1 MLDPFFVLFSFY
13 LSNFVCFLSLLAF
26 WIPMKFEWNC
36 YINDY
41 YCYFTFQSTTISFY
55 FTCMKN
61 AHLPIW
67 VLRTRKRCKKNNSNT
82 QCVFLLNVWCAYKT
96 KVANVRLKEP
106 WKINLRSRPTT
117 IMSWSVGFHSFSFI
131 YCLGDHLYVHIFSFM
146 FWTEKKLAF
155 FLLSVCCFFPLSSSV

>member
-1 MLDPFFVLFSFY
+1 MLFHIPIDDHLFLFY
-13 LSNFVCFLSLLAF
+13 LYEKCSPS
-26 WIPMKFEWNC
+26 
-36 YINDY
+36 
-41 YCYFTFQSTTISFY
+41 
-55 FTCMKN
+55 
-61 AHLPIW
+61 HR

-146 FWTEKKLAF
+146 FWTEKNSHSF
-155 FLLSVCCFFPLSSSV
+155 FSPYVIFFPLSSSV